1 MKKTLIV
8 VLLALIC
15 SLAHIS
21 LAHAHKVTIFAWAEG
36 ETVHTESKFSGGK
49 RVQGGK
55 VEVFDSNG
63 ALLLDGRTDS
73 KGTFSFKTPRITDLN
88 IVLTAGMGHKNSWR
102 LSADELGNGSSAPAP
117 ATPAQPERTVSA
129 SDPRMDASS
138 TSSGSVMSA
147 QQIEEIV
154 SRQLEKKLQLLIRMV
169 AASQNKGPTISDII
183 GGIGYILGLV
193 GLGAY
198 IRYRKDGKKP

>member
-1 MKKTLIV
+1 
-8 VLLALIC
+8 
-15 SLAHIS
+15 
-21 LAHAHKVTIFAWAEG
+21 
-36 ETVHTESKFSGGK
+36 
-49 RVQGGK
+49 
-55 VEVFDSNG
+55 
-63 ALLLDGRTDS
+63 
-73 KGTFSFKTPRITDLN
+73 
-88 IVLTAGMGHKNSWR
+88 
-102 LSADELGNGSSAPAP
+102 
-117 ATPAQPERTVSA
+117 
-129 SDPRMDASS
+129 
-138 TSSGSVMSA
+138 MSA

>member
-1 MKKTLIV
+1 MKKTLIGIPLV
-8 VLLALIC
+8 LIC
-15 SLAHIS
+15 YLILIP

-49 RVQGGK
+49 MVQDGK

-63 ALLLDGRTDS
+63 ALLLDGRTNDN
-73 KGTFSFKTPRITDLN
+73 GEFSFKTPKITNLN

-102 LSADELGNGSSAPAP
+102 LSADELGKGGTVPAP
-117 ATPAQPERTVSA
+117 VTQAQPEHAV
-129 SDPRMDASS
+129 SDPCKSAPSPL
-138 TSSGSVMSA
+138 SGPGMSA

-154 SRQLEKKLQLLIRMV
+154 SRQLEKKLQPLTRMV
-169 AASQNKGPTISDII
+169 AASQDKGPTISEII

-193 GLGAY
+193 GLGAF